1 MTGGGGQLGARGR
14 WELGCLVPRI
24 GARGM
29 FALFALFAL
38 ELTALAAGEG
48 RVLGVRCWVLGMGQ
62 IALTPVSSTGQALSH
77 DGRGG
82 RCGGAF
88 AGMTIGSCRGGA
100 PSLYLSPGGG
110 EIGGRVGE
118 AGELVE
124 LLEVLAD
131 VV

>member
-1 MTGGGGQLGARGR
+1 MFGT
-14 WELGCLVPRI
+14 RI
-24 GARGM
+24 GVWDM
-29 FALFALFAL
+29 FALLTLFSL
-38 ELTALAAGEG
+38 ELAALAAGEG

-62 IALTPVSSTGQALSH
+62 IALSPGLSH

-88 AGMTIGSCRGGA
+88 ACMTIGSCRGGA
-100 PSLYLSPGGG
+100 PSLYLSPGGGEIGLGRVFSGGG